1 MKRSAWSRILDLG
14 GARRQA
20 ELDGQLAAIHKSQ
33 AVIEFDLQGH
43 VLAANQNFLDTMG
56 YEEGEVIGQHHR
68 MFVDHQMSESPE
80 YAAFWQRLGNG
91 IHDAGRYRR
100 IAKDGRDVWLQASY
114 NPIFDRHGRPFKV
127 VKYATDITEQQRRN
141 ADAEGQLAAISKVQ
155 AIIEF
160 DLDGTILHANRLFLQ
175 AMGYTLDEVVG
186 RHHSMFVQPHERQSA
201 EYAQFWRK
209 LGSGQHDAGQ
219 YLRIGKH
226 GRQVWIEA
234 SYNPILDADGR
245 PFKVVKYARDIT
257 RRFTAAQTLGEAMQG
272 LSESAEHAGQANELA
287 RQACRVAEQG
297 GRTVHEVMGTMESIS
312 ASSRKINDII
322 GVMDGIA
329 FQTNIL
335 ALNAA
340 VEAARAG
347 EQGRG
352 FAVVASEV
360 RTLAQRS
367 AAAAKEIRQLIGA
380 SVERVEDGAR
390 LVGDAGTTME
400 GIVQSVQRV
409 ADTIGEITAAS
420 SEQSA
425 GVAQVNQAVG
435 QLDQMTQQNAA
446 LVEQSAA
453 AAQSLRE
460 QAEQLSRTVAV
471 FKVAHLAPSPTT
483 LARQAAP
490 AVRTAHSA
498 AAAPRRPAAA
508 VAPAAVGPVAARPAA
523 AREAAPKLASAPR
536 PAAPAAE
543 DGQWE
548 SF

>member
-14 GARRQA
+14 GVRRKA

-56 YEEGEVIGQHHR
+56 YEEHEVIGQHHR
-68 MFVDHQMSESPE
+68 MFVDRQMSDSPE
-80 YAAFWQRLGNG
+80 YAAFWQRLGSG

-114 NPIFDRHGRPFKV
+114 NPIFDRPGRPFKV

-160 DLDGTILHANRLFLQ
+160 DLQGNILHANRLFLQ

-312 ASSRKINDII
+312 ASSRKISDII

-352 FAVVASEV
+352 FAVVAAEV
-360 RTLAQRS
+360 RALARRC
-367 AAAAKEIRQLIGA
+367 ADAAKEIKLLIEDSNGKVSTGSA
-380 SVERVEDGAR
+380 LVAQAGQTMQNIVSSVRNVTDI
-390 LVGDAGTTME
+390 M
-400 GIVQSVQRV
+400 
-409 ADTIGEITAAS
+409 GEITAAS
-420 SEQSA
+420 VEQTA
-425 GVAQVNQAVG
+425 GLEQINQAIS
-435 QLDQMTQQNAA
+435 QMDQVTQQNAA
-446 LVEQSAA
+446 LVEQAAA
-453 AAQSLRE
+453 AAQSLQE
-460 QAEQLSRTVAV
+460 QAYGLQQAVSV
-471 FKVAHLAPSPTT
+471 FKLERGMELTALPATPQPMPAPG
-483 LARQAAP
+483 LARI
-490 AVRTAHSA
+490 TSA
-498 AAAPRRPAAA
+498 AQSGRW
-508 VAPAAVGPVAARPAA
+508 
-523 AREAAPKLASAPR
+523 EAH
-536 PAAPAAE
+536 
-543 DGQWE
+543 
-548 SF
+548 

>member
-56 YEEGEVIGQHHR
+56 YEEDEVIGQHHR

-80 YAAFWQRLGNG
+80 YAAFWQRLGSG

-160 DLDGTILHANRLFLQ
+160 DLQGNILHANRLFLQ
-175 AMGYTLDEVVG
+175 AMGYTLDEVTG
-186 RHHSMFVQPHERQSA
+186 RHHSMFVQPHERHSP

-209 LGSGQHDAGQ
+209 LASGQHDAGQ

-287 RQACRVAEQG
+287 RQACLVAEQG

-312 ASSRKINDII
+312 ASSRKISDII
-322 GVMDGIA
+322 GVIDGIA

-360 RTLAQRS
+360 RGLAQRS
-367 AAAAKEIRQLIGA
+367 AQAAKEIKGLIGSSVDKVEAGSRLVSDAGATMSDIVA
-380 SVERVEDGAR
+380 SVRRVSDVIA
-390 LVGDAGTTME
+390 
-400 GIVQSVQRV
+400 
-409 ADTIGEITAAS
+409 EISRAAS
-420 SEQSA
+420 EQTQGLGQINIA
-425 GVAQVNQAVG
+425 IG
-435 QLDQMTQQNAA
+435 QLDTMTQQNAS
-446 LVEQSAA
+446 LVEESAA
-453 AAQSLRE
+453 AAESMRE
-460 QAEQLSRTVAV
+460 QSVRLAEAV
-471 FKVAHLAPSPTT
+471 
-483 LARQAAP
+483 
-490 AVRTAHSA
+490 SA
-498 AAAPRRPAAA
+498 FRLHAI
-508 VAPAAVGPVAARPAA
+508 
-523 AREAAPKLASAPR
+523 
-536 PAAPAAE
+536 
-543 DGQWE
+543 
-548 SF
+548 

>member
-14 GARRQA
+14 GARRKA

-56 YEEGEVIGQHHR
+56 YDEHEVIGQHHR
-68 MFVDHQMSESPE
+68 MFVDSQVSESPE
-80 YAAFWQRLGNG
+80 YAQFWQRLGSG

-100 IAKDGRDVWLQASY
+100 IARDGRDVWLQASY

-160 DLDGTILHANRLFLQ
+160 DLDGNILHANRLFLQ

>member
-14 GARRQA
+14 GARRKA

-56 YEEGEVIGQHHR
+56 YEAHEVIGQHHR
-68 MFVDHQMSESPE
+68 MFVDSQVSESPE
-80 YAAFWQRLGNG
+80 YAQFWQRLGSG

-100 IAKDGRDVWLQASY
+100 IARDGRDVWLQASY

-160 DLDGTILHANRLFLQ
+160 DLDGNILHANRLFLQ

-312 ASSRKINDII
+312 ASSRKISDII

-352 FAVVASEV
+352 FAVVAGEV

-367 AAAAKEIRQLIGA
+367 AEAAKEIKALIQA
-380 SVERVEDGAR
+380 SEQRVEQGTQ
-390 LVGDAGTTME
+390 LVDKAGETMSE
-400 GIVQSVQRV
+400 IVAAIRRV
-409 ADTIGEITAAS
+409 TDIMGEISAAS

-425 GVAQVNQAVG
+425 GVAQVGDAITQMDQA
-435 QLDQMTQQNAA
+435 TQQNAA

-453 AAQSLRE
+453 AAQSLQQ
-460 QAEQLSRTVAV
+460 QARAMVASVSVFRTAPGDSTAVPEVAETAKAAVAV
-471 FKVAHLAPSPTT
+471 PRAT
-483 LARQAAP
+483 
-490 AVRTAHSA
+490 
-498 AAAPRRPAAA
+498 AAAPLASPP
-508 VAPAAVGPVAARPAA
+508 VLAPIAARPAKTATPAQVSRTATADDEEWA
-523 AREAAPKLASAPR
+523 A
-536 PAAPAAE
+536 
-543 DGQWE
+543 
-548 SF
+548 F